1 VHNHVFIMA
10 ATLISVALNLIGF
23 LTPNYT
29 GKILDVLTTS
39 HASMDDVWP
48 LLLIRLELDLLAWLG
63 NVLVG
68 IFFALAR
75 WRTSMKCRVELF
87 NNIMRQE
94 IEWFSKQPA
103 GHLPSELVHQPENM
117 QEILSKSLADLLVGS
132 INLVGGFVMV
142 FSTDWRMA
150 LVGIAVRTPYI
161 YRVAAESGRI
171 VALYSSVQNDAMT
184 CANALASEAISNIQ
198 VLQACSA
205 EEEEALKYQGYI
217 AKYIKVIHC
226 TLYSETLLRF
236 TRLLIDKA
244 VDLVLLAAAGFL
256 VLSTTAI

>member
-1 VHNHVFIMA
+1 MVLKA
-10 ATLISVALNLIGF
+10 ACG
-23 LTPNYT
+23 
-29 GKILDVLTTS
+29 TS
-39 HASMDDVWP
+39 D
-48 LLLIRLELDLLAWLG
+48 
-63 NVLVG
+63 
-68 IFFALAR
+68 
-75 WRTSMKCRVELF
+75 
-87 NNIMRQE
+87 
-94 IEWFSKQPA
+94 
-103 GHLPSELVHQPENM
+103 SEFVHQPENM
-117 QEILSKSLADLLVGS
+117 QEILSKSLTDLLVGS

-142 FSTDWRMA
+142 LSTDWRMA

-205 EEEEALKYQGYI
+205 EEDEALKYQGYI

-244 VDLVLLAAAGFL
+244 VDLVLLAAAGFV
-256 VLSTTAI
+256 VL